1 MSSKSSC
8 TFGIHGAVSR
18 VGLGQRW
25 DAVRAGALAGLV
37 LVQLAVMAAGIGEAS
52 LTPAVGIGMVA
63 FALPS
68 CGWAARALSALFLAG
83 GTLFLWRAG
92 GSWTEAFAAFGTMV
106 PVVVLFAVIP
116 VLALPVQLGGYGHSV
131 AALCRRRVRTPG
143 QLYRAISGL
152 SYFLSAVL
160 NLATLPMVVAAVR
173 DATRQYRIA
182 RPNRFLASGVL
193 HGFVLPT
200 LWSPVA
206 PIVGFVLDQTGVSWL
221 RLFPLLCG
229 LSLLGLAWDW
239 LRHAA
244 GTRWGRR
251 AAVYA
256 CTGADSGPDREAAA
270 CETAA
275 AEAAG
280 TGRPLWELALAVGLF
295 LAAVSAASAAIGGG
309 LTRTVAVLVL
319 PAAAVWALAIG
330 QGRGFW
336 RVLREYARVKLPRM
350 ANQTA
355 VFVSAGFFA
364 TCLQQAGVDASLG
377 EAVRRIADAIGPSG
391 ALALVLAT
399 PMAFAYAGMHPIVT
413 LTLLLPAFRPDVV
426 GLAPELLAAALLCGA
441 MATFVGGPFNATLG
455 VMAALVNE
463 SPFALARRRLPFL
476 VGFEVLAYA
485 VLRLGA

>member
-1 MSSKSSC
+1 M
-8 TFGIHGAVSR
+8 
-18 VGLGQRW
+18 
-25 DAVRAGALAGLV
+25 RAGALAGLV
-37 LVQLAVMAAGIGEAS
+37 LVQLAVLAVGIGKAL
-52 LTPAVGIGMVA
+52 LTPAVGIGMVVS
-63 FALPS
+63 ALPS
-68 CGWAARALSALFLAG
+68 CGRAARLVSVMLLAG
-83 GTLFLWRAG
+83 GIMFLWRAG
-92 GSWTEAFAAFGTMV
+92 TTWSAAAAAFGTMV

-116 VLALPVQLGGYGHSV
+116 VLALPVQLGGYGYGV
-131 AALCRRRVRTPG
+131 AAVCRRRVRTPA
-143 QLYRAISGL
+143 QLYRVISGL
-152 SYFLSAVL
+152 SYFLSAFL
-160 NLATLPMVVAAVR
+160 NLATLPMVVTAVR
-173 DATRQYRIA
+173 DAVQQYRIA

-193 HGFVLPT
+193 HGFALPT

-206 PIVGFVLDQTGVSWL
+206 PIVGFVLDQTGVSWI

-244 GTRWGRR
+244 GVRWGRR
-251 AAVYA
+251 ATVASCA
-256 CTGADSGPDREAAA
+256 IADDAPDRGVSSV
-270 CETAA
+270 ETAA
-275 AEAAG
+275 AEADRS
-280 TGRPLWELALAVGLF
+280 GRPLWEMVIAVGIF
-295 LAAVSAASAAIGGG
+295 LGAVSVTSLVTGGS
-309 LTRTVAVLVL
+309 LTRTVAVLVV
-319 PAAAVWALAIG
+319 PFAAAWALAIG

-336 RVLREYARVKLPRM
+336 RALREYARVKLLRM

-377 EAVRRIADAIGPSG
+377 EAVHRVADAIGPSG

-426 GLAPELLAAALLCGA
+426 GLAPELLAAGLLCGA

-476 VGFEVLAYA
+476 LGFGVLAYG
-485 VLRLGA
+485 VLRAAV